1 MNHYSRRGL
10 RPYHIAMA
18 VSDILTRRRP
28 GEPEVR
34 WVFTSEY
41 RGRHIGPVPIPLW
54 FIRWVFRRVAVV
66 YGFVVIA
73 RREELVMARAAA
85 LRELLRAAGRAPI
98 GMTPEG
104 LESTGRL
111 VVPPEG
117 NGLLL
122 AMLSRRGIPVLP
134 VGAWEDGNVL
144 CIRVGDPFDLRVP
157 SGRPRA
163 EQDRIARDRVMM
175 AIGRL
180 LPRPYWGAYEA
191 ALAAEPD
198 ARGSA

>member
-1 MNHYSRRGL
+1 M
-10 RPYHIAMA
+10 
-18 VSDILTRRRP
+18 
-28 GEPEVR
+28 R
-34 WVFTSEY
+34 WAFTSEY
-41 RGRHIGPVPIPLW
+41 RGRHIGPFPIPLW

-73 RREELVMARAAA
+73 RREELVMGRAAA
-85 LRELLRAAGRAPI
+85 IRELLREAGKAPI

-104 LESTGRL
+104 LESTGAL

-122 AMLSRRGIPVLP
+122 ATLARRGLPVLP
-134 VGAWEDGNVL
+134 VGVWEDGDVL
-144 CIRVGDPFDLRVP
+144 SLRIGEAFDLRVP
-157 SGRPRA
+157 PDRPRG
-163 EQDRIARDRVMM
+163 EKDRIARDDVMM

-180 LPRPYWGAYEA
+180 LPRAYWGVYDA
-191 ALAAEPD
+191 ALAAEAG